1 LGSLFPTGSKS
12 GGGFGA
18 GSQGSFEFDSNWFQ
32 YDYPEGTP
40 FSLYSRFWPR
50 LKMTGYNRFSNT
62 VALHYNTP
70 KEPSG
75 LPPLASTYPSIYDV
89 EIMRDDYVAPI
100 FESGPNWGC
109 VIVDEDPTPPPQQ
122 VCIAGSC
129 INVGPTPHQPGEKI
143 CPTPMQHTQDCGSLP
158 CLIKGFGNSLG
169 YLYNMVAYGMDT
181 YFKELGSGLAW
192 LIPDCSSSPNC
203 VSITTSAV
211 KIGFTAVTGMPSSMP
226 NFGEFVSGDV
236 VPAVMDE
243 ITSDPTVSALYAAC
257 PPCKK
262 AVEDSLTTQL
272 EQYANLQ
279 SQWAC
284 VNAYQAMLNGLDP
297 LCLDPNI
304 KVHPAPGSGNFPGGV
319 LVKITRKST
328 AESLAV
334 TQADADKYQ
343 LSLTV
348 VAKNPLVTT
357 YPEYSIY
364 QDVLVKIPW
373 MQPGESKVVAVSL
386 TPCFDHNPNYCG
398 AGEAWDAIKSIYYG
412 GSTNML
418 ASEKCYSTDSSLPW
432 VPCVSG
438 GQDQWEFN
446 NPAAE
451 GQ

>member
-1 LGSLFPTGSKS
+1 
-12 GGGFGA
+12 
-18 GSQGSFEFDSNWFQ
+18 
-32 YDYPEGTP
+32 
-40 FSLYSRFWPR
+40 
-50 LKMTGYNRFSNT
+50 
-62 VALHYNTP
+62 
-70 KEPSG
+70 
-75 LPPLASTYPSIYDV
+75 
-89 EIMRDDYVAPI
+89 
-100 FESGPNWGC
+100 
-109 VIVDEDPTPPPQQ
+109 
-122 VCIAGSC
+122 
-129 INVGPTPHQPGEKI
+129 
-143 CPTPMQHTQDCGSLP
+143 
-158 CLIKGFGNSLG
+158 
-169 YLYNMVAYGMDT
+169 MVAYGMDT

-243 ITSDPTVSALYAAC
+243 ITSDPTVSALYDAC

-357 YPEYSIY
+357 YSEYSIY

-418 ASEKCYSTDSSLPW
+418 ASEKCYSIDSSLPW